1 MASNTF
7 NDLSNSDILFIN
19 ILNSI
24 YNDNLRIIHHLMDH
38 NDEIIGTLIN
48 IMNNRRRN
56 INPTFNRN
64 RHTSNVNI
72 NNTNGYTNQRRMFID
87 NIPYY
92 LDNMQLF
99 TLPNTTTERNSTNRN
114 TYSNPNLTNQFS
126 RILHSFLEPI
136 NVTPSQTQIQN
147 ATRNIVYGDILDPI
161 NNSCPISL
169 ENFTD
174 TSNVTMIRH
183 CRHIFNTSSLM
194 AWFDSNCK
202 CPVCRYD
209 IRDYRVNINNA
220 NISTTEEESI
230 SDEEIETNTTT
241 NNDANTN
248 NNINTSSRN
257 NNNVNNNVNNT
268 TRFTSQTRGNNNPS
282 LNNILENL
290 FNETYLDLSGNNTD
304 YVIDNA
310 SLLTLLYPLNR
321 RRETRR

>member
-56 INPTFNRN
+56 INPTSNRN
-64 RHTSNVNI
+64 RYTSNVNL

-87 NIPYY
+87 NVPYY
-92 LDNMQLF
+92 LDNMQIF
-99 TLPNTTTERNSTNRN
+99 TLPNPSTERTSTNRN
-114 TYSNPNLTNQFS
+114 SFSNPNLTNQFS

-136 NVTPSQTQIQN
+136 SVTPSQIDIQN

-209 IRDYRVNINNA
+209 IRDYRVNTNNA
-220 NISTTEEESI
+220 NMSTTEEESI

-248 NNINTSSRN
+248 NANTNNSN
-257 NNNVNNNVNNT
+257 NNINNT
-268 TRFTSQTRGNNNPS
+268 TRFTSQTTGNNNPS

-290 FNETYLDLSGNNTD
+290 FNESYMDSSGNNID
-304 YVIDNA
+304 YVLDNT
-310 SLLTLLYPLNR
+310 SLFTLLYPLTR